1 MRILKLLSA
10 LLKYNVQQD
19 LAYRSEAV
27 IGIFMGLFWIAY
39 EIGSLAIIFNNTQAI
54 GGWGFAEVLA
64 LTGVWKIINTFMF
77 SIVWPN
83 TEKLNEGI
91 RSGSLDYVFL
101 QPINSQFMV
110 SVNRVVI
117 WRLTELLLSA
127 AMIVYGLSMSASV
140 TTPLSVFVFLLL
152 TASGLMIIYSVWVM
166 LIALTFWFTKFDNNV
181 TILQALLVAGRFPAT
196 VYPAWLRALI
206 TFVIPIAVATT
217 VPLQALRGEL
227 PFWQV
232 IGFLAV
238 GVVVFYV
245 ATRVWKAG
253 TRKYSGASA

>member
-1 MRILKLLSA
+1 MRIFKLLAA

-27 IGIFMGLFWIAY
+27 IGIIMGVFWIAY
-39 EIGSLAIIFNNTQAI
+39 EVVSLLIIFNNTLSI

-64 LTGVWKIINTFMF
+64 LTGVWKIINTFM
-77 SIVWPN
+77 SAVVWPN

-91 RSGSLDYVFL
+91 RTGSLDYVFL
-101 QPINSQFMV
+101 QPVNSQFMV

-117 WRLTELLLSA
+117 WRLTELVLGVGTVA
-127 AMIVYGLSMSASV
+127 YGIAISGSL
-140 TTPLSVFVFLLL
+140 TTPLQVLAFLLL
-152 TASGLMIIYSVWVM
+152 TASGLLIIYSVWVV
-166 LIALTFWFTKFDNNV
+166 LVALTFWFTKFDNNV
-181 TILQALLVAGRFPAT
+181 TILQALLVAGRFPST

-217 VPLQALRGEL
+217 IPLQALRGEL
-227 PFWQV
+227 PLVQV

-238 GVVVFYV
+238 GVIVFFL

-253 TRKYSGASA
+253 TRKYSGASS

>member
-1 MRILKLLSA
+1 MRILKLFSA

-19 LAYRSEAV
+19 LAYRSEAI
-27 IGIFMGLFWIAY
+27 IGILMGLFWIAY
-39 EIGSLAIIFNNTQAI
+39 EIASIGIIFNNTASI

-91 RSGSLDYVFL
+91 RTGSLDYVFL
-101 QPINSQFMV
+101 QPINSQFMI
-110 SVNRVVI
+110 SANRIVI
-117 WRLTELLLSA
+117 WRLTELILA
-127 AMIVYGLSMSASV
+127 AGMIVYGLSLSPNI
-140 TTPLSVFVFLLL
+140 TTPLQVLAFLLL
-152 TASGLMIIYSVWVM
+152 TISGLIIIYSVWIV

-181 TILQALLVAGRFPAT
+181 TILQALLVAGRFPST

-227 PFWQV
+227 PAWQV
-232 IGFLAV
+232 MGFLAIS
-238 GVVVFYV
+238 VVAFFV
-245 ATRVWKAG
+245 ATQVWRAG
-253 TRKYSGASA
+253 TRKYSGASS